1 VKKSGMKYMMDYVEE
16 YLNGKLSR
24 LDFDLDFSHN
34 LMEHYPKM
42 ERENSELAE
51 CFNFYIAEQG
61 FDKAM
66 NLENAEHKEIIRRQY
81 DKFMSLIREGLY

>member
-1 VKKSGMKYMMDYVEE
+1 MMDYVEE
-16 YLNGKLSR
+16 YLEGKLSR
-24 LDFDLDFSHN
+24 LDFDLDFSYN

-66 NLENAEHKEIIRRQY
+66 RLTNAEHKKLLRKQF
-81 DKFMSLIREGLY
+81 DKFMSIMHDGLY